1 MVLVY
6 AESPK
11 GQFKKSAFEAVTYGK
26 MVADVMGKSCAA
38 IVIGN
43 AENAGQLGKYGAS
56 KVIQANGTFEDFD
69 SQVFSTVIAN
79 VAKEI
84 GAFAR
89 PEAIQ
94 FASGLPKTRSGKIMR
109 RILRKVAEGD
119 ASNLGDTSTLLDP
132 SVVEEIKDG
141 AL

>member
-43 AENAGQLGKYGAS
+43 AENAGQL
-56 KVIQANGTFEDFD
+56 
-69 SQVFSTVIAN
+69 
-79 VAKEI
+79 
-84 GAFAR
+84 
-89 PEAIQ
+89 
-94 FASGLPKTRSGKIMR
+94 
-109 RILRKVAEGD
+109 
-119 ASNLGDTSTLLDP
+119 
-132 SVVEEIKDG
+132 
-141 AL
+141 